1 MGWGWGVSG
10 PVVVKVGGAALEQGG
25 DALWGAI
32 ARAARVAPV
41 IVVHGGGAVADAR
54 LAAHGFT
61 SERVAGLRLTP
72 RDHLGVVVGALAGEV
87 NTGVVS
93 ALNRVGAKAV
103 GLTLVDGGEV
113 ECVAMGLAADDR
125 VGRVVSEG
133 DTESAPGRGGSLY
146 TALLAGGFVPV
157 VASIGADEDGLLN
170 INADDAA
177 EGLAAALHA
186 RALVLLSDVPGVLD
200 GEGRLIASVEPT
212 DIDALVSSGV
222 VTGGMEAKVR
232 AAARAADRLGSPVVI
247 ASWREPAVL
256 DDVVSGRLGSTG
268 VGTVVSPGAGLA
280 L

>member
-1 MGWGWGVSG
+1 MSG

-25 DALWGAI
+25 DTLWSAI
-32 ARAARVAPV
+32 ARASRVAPLV
-41 IVVHGGGAVADAR
+41 VVHGGGAVADAR
-54 LAAHGFT
+54 LSAHGFT
-61 SERVAGLRLTP
+61 SDRIAGLRLTP
-72 RDHLGVVVGALAGEV
+72 REHLGVVVGALAGEV
-87 NTGVVS
+87 NTGVV
-93 ALNRVGAKAV
+93 ATLNRAGAKAV
-103 GLTLVDGGEV
+103 GLTLVDGAEI
-113 ECVAMGLAADDR
+113 ECVAMGLAPDDR
-125 VGRVVSEG
+125 VGRVVAEHDG
-133 DTESAPGRGGSLY
+133 SAGAPRAPLY
-146 TALLAGGFVPV
+146 TALLSNGFVPV
-157 VASIGADEDGLLN
+157 VASIGTDDDGLLN

-200 GEGRLIASVEPT
+200 REGRLIASVEPP

>member
-1 MGWGWGVSG
+1 M
-10 PVVVKVGGAALEQGG
+10 VVKVGGAALEQGG
-25 DALWGAI
+25 DVLWSAI
-32 ARAARVAPV
+32 ARASRVAPV
-41 IVVHGGGAVADAR
+41 VVVHGGGAVADAR

-61 SERVAGLRLTP
+61 SERAAGLRLTP
-72 RDHLGVVVGALAGEV
+72 PGHLGVVVGALAGEV
-87 NTGVVS
+87 NTGVVA

-103 GLTLVDGGEV
+103 GLTLVDGGAV
-113 ECVAMGLAADDR
+113 ECVAMGLAPGDR
-125 VGRVVSEG
+125 VGRVVAEHDG
-133 DTESAPGRGGSLY
+133 TTGTPGGSVY

-200 GEGRLIASVEPT
+200 GDGRLIASVEPT

-222 VTGGMEAKVR
+222 VTGGMEAKLR

-256 DDVVSGRLGSTG
+256 DEVVSGRLGSAG
-268 VGTVVSPGAGLA
+268 VGTVVSPGAAPA